1 MKITVHCGNDQIGGC
16 VTEYESNG
24 RKLFVDYG
32 EQLPGVPM
40 PDKLFEIEGLTC
52 GDLSKSALLITHYH
66 GDHIGRIAEL
76 PPELPIFMGKIS
88 KEIALERLGYMSS
101 VNEQQH
107 SMAERLESV
116 KIFAPGEQ
124 FSFGEFRIMPVVI
137 DHSAFD
143 AYAFRIDVE
152 RLKVFHTGDF
162 LTHGFRSG
170 KLPQVIENY
179 VGEVDYVVCEA
190 TNVNRLETAI
200 MSESELQ
207 NPPYGILDFDDDIN
221 YGSEEMVE
229 MLPALNLGAH
239 LFGHIHAQHGVKT
252 INGTVFSNGA
262 VMNCDYTNLH
272 IPNLIEIQN
281 AETQTTS
288 SR

>member
-1 MKITVHCGNDQIGGC
+1 
-16 VTEYESNG
+16 
-24 RKLFVDYG
+24 
-32 EQLPGVPM
+32 
-40 PDKLFEIEGLTC
+40 
-52 GDLSKSALLITHYH
+52 
-66 GDHIGRIAEL
+66 
-76 PPELPIFMGKIS
+76 
-88 KEIALERLGYMSS
+88 
-101 VNEQQH
+101 
-107 SMAERLESV
+107 
-116 KIFAPGEQ
+116 
-124 FSFGEFRIMPVVI
+124 MPVVI

-170 KLPQVIENY
+170 KLPQVIENS

-229 MLPALNLGAH
+229 MLPR
-239 LFGHIHAQHGVKT
+239 
-252 INGTVFSNGA
+252 
-262 VMNCDYTNLH
+262 
-272 IPNLIEIQN
+272 LIRERIYLDISMHN
-281 AETQTTS
+281 ME
-288 SR
+288 

>member
-1 MKITVHCGNDQIGGC
+1 MKITVHCGTDQIGGC

-88 KEIALERLGYMSS
+88 KEIALERLGHMSS

-107 SMAERLESV
+107 SINS
-116 KIFAPGEQ
+116 
-124 FSFGEFRIMPVVI
+124 
-137 DHSAFD
+137 D
-143 AYAFRIDVE
+143 
-152 RLKVFHTGDF
+152 
-162 LTHGFRSG
+162 
-170 KLPQVIENY
+170 
-179 VGEVDYVVCEA
+179 
-190 TNVNRLETAI
+190 
-200 MSESELQ
+200 SELQ